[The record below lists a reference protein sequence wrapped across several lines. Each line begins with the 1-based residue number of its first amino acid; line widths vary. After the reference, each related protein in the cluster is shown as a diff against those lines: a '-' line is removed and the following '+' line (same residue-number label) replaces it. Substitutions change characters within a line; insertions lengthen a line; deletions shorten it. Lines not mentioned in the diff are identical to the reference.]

1 MKFDL
6 KDYHIFVAGGLGESG
21 RTIISLLKENN
32 ALVTSLYS
40 SNSYLSQI
48 NFLKNLDINCIKADY
63 LDMQSLLSIFYKY
76 CLKGKANCLIST
88 VGTGKALDKFPHS
101 KSEYER
107 LWNIN
112 FFANRNLSIAISTI
126 LQENKTF
133 NKNNLSSHVLTSSI
147 ASKIEVGAPL
157 DYCCAK
163 SALETLVKNLAVKIA
178 PEQRIN
184 CISPGHIYTKTGTW
198 GIRLKKDPNKV
209 HEIIDTQIPIKRLG
223 TTQDIAY
230 LSMFLIDQ
238 SSSFING
245 SSYIIDGGLTASS

>member
-6 KDYHIFVAGGLGESG
+6 KNYHIFVAGGLGETG
-21 RTIISLLKENN
+21 RKIISILKDNN
-32 ALVTSLYS
+32 ASVTSLYS
-40 SNSYLSQI
+40 SNSYISQI
-48 NFLKNLDINCIKADY
+48 NFIENLDVNCIKVDY
-63 LDMQSLLSIFYKY
+63 LDMQSLCSIFYKY
-76 CLKGKANCLIST
+76 CLKDKANCLIST
-88 VGTGKALDKFPHS
+88 VGTGKSLDKFPHS

-112 FFANRNLSIAISTI
+112 YFANRNLSIAISTI

-163 SALETLVKNLAVKIA
+163 AALETLVKNLAVKIA

-198 GIRLKKDPNKV
+198 GISLKKDPKKV
-209 HEIIDTQIPIKRLG
+209 HEMIDTQIPIKRLG
-223 TTQDIAY
+223 STQDLAC

-238 SSSFING
+238 ASSFING

>member
-6 KDYHIFVAGGLGESG
+6 KDYHVFVAGGLGETG
-21 RTIISLLKENN
+21 RRIVSLLKENK
-32 ALVTSLYS
+32 ASITILYS

-48 NFLKNLDINCIKADY
+48 NFIKNLRIKCIKVDY
-63 LDMQSLLSIFYKY
+63 LDMQSLFSVFSKY
-76 CLKGKANCLIST
+76 CLKDKANCLIST

-101 KSEYER
+101 KSEYQR
-107 LWNIN
+107 IWDIN
-112 FFANRNLSIAISTI
+112 YFSNRNLSIAISTI

-133 NKNNLSSHVLTSSI
+133 NKNNLSAHVLTSSI

-163 SALETLVKNLAVKIA
+163 SALETLVKNLALKIS

-184 CISPGHIYTKTGTW
+184 CICPGHIYTKTGTW
-198 GIRLKKDPNKV
+198 GLSLEKDPKKVNK
-209 HEIIDTQIPIKRLG
+209 IIDTEIPIKRLG
-223 TTQDIAY
+223 TTSDLAY
-230 LSMFLIDQ
+230 FSMFLIDQ

-245 SSYIIDGGLTASS
+245 SSHIIDGGLSAAR